1 MLISRAGLK
10 ACLFTGADAEEVVPE
25 VLASV
30 DAVEALEA
38 ALAARSAAEPELAPP
53 GPSGLMSPAVQGMIL
68 LNISAALFGS
78 NQVLLPVQLK
88 LRAAT
93 SISTGHLSFSISRYS
108 CLVGALSSNFGP
120 RLPRF

>member
-1 MLISRAGLK
+1 MLELG
-10 ACLFTGADAEEVVPE
+10 TDAEEVVPE

-38 ALAARSAAEPELAPP
+38 ALSARSAAEPELAPL

-78 NQVLLPVQLK
+78 NQVLLRFNPAHSLLHVP
-88 LRAAT
+88 
-93 SISTGHLSFSISRYS
+93 FCVS
-108 CLVGALSSNFGP
+108 C
-120 RLPRF
+120 